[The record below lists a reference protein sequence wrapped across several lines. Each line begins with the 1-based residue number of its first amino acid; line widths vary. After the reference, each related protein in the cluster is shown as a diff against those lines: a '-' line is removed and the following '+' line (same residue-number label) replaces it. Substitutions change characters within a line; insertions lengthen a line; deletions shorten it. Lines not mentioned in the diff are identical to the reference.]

1 VSISGGSRASLPPT
15 TNRRGATSPR
25 STGTDA
31 SQQQAPRAPLS
42 PTTWR
47 RQLGRWLAVGDVAV
61 IALGSALAYV
71 TREAIGRTDLAGAF
85 AGEVPVALAI
95 TPLWLLLFHLA
106 GAYRPEYLN
115 AGGDAV
121 RRFVAGVTAGV
132 LALGF
137 TSFLFNLQLSRLFVV
152 FVAGYVLLGGALLR
166 WALRRYVR
174 TRQARG
180 ELVQRA
186 LLVGTDTDALQ
197 LAATLASD
205 PDSSYTL
212 VGYLDDSRAIG
223 EEVDGATVLG
233 RPADAEALAAAHGV
247 GVVIVSPGGVS
258 PGTLRDVTI
267 ALEGTPVDL
276 AVAPSLFQVV
286 TRRMTIETVGNVP
299 ILHVDQIRLGRFRRI
314 LKRSLDLVVATGLLL
329 VTSPFWLAAAILVR
343 TSSPGPVLFRQERSG
358 RDGAPFQI
366 LKLRTMVADA
376 EERLAELQHLNEA
389 DGVLFKIA
397 DDPRVT
403 EIGRVLRRWSIDEL
417 PQLLNVL
424 RGDMSMVGP
433 RPPLPDEVARYEP
446 WHLRRLRVRPGLTGV
461 WQVSGRSNVPFDE
474 AVRLDLFYIENWSLG
489 TDLWLLA
496 RTIPAVLRRDG
507 AY

>member
-1 VSISGGSRASLPPT
+1 MSTSSGPQVSSSARTSR
-15 TNRRGATSPR
+15 RRSTSPR
-25 STGTDA
+25 SSDA
-31 SQQQAPRAPLS
+31 DHDGASPPRAPLS

-47 RQLGRWLAVGDVAV
+47 RQLGRWLAVGDAAV
-61 IALGSALAYV
+61 IALGSALAYLS
-71 TREAIGRTDLAGAF
+71 RDAIGQTDLAVEF
-85 AGEVPVALAI
+85 AGEVPVAIAI

-121 RRFVAGVTAGV
+121 RRFVAGVVAGV
-132 LALGF
+132 LAIGF
-137 TSFLFNLQLSRLFVV
+137 TSFLLNLQLSRLFVV
-152 FVAGYVLLGGALLR
+152 FVAGYVLIGGALLR

-205 PDSSYTL
+205 PDSSYQL
-212 VGYLDDSRAIG
+212 VGYLDDDRPAG
-223 EEVDGATVLG
+223 EVVDGARVLG
-233 RPADAEALAAAHGV
+233 RPAQAEAIAAEHGI

-299 ILHVDQIRLGRFRRI
+299 ILHVDQIRLGRFRQI
-314 LKRSLDLVVATGLLL
+314 LKRSLDLVAATVLLI
-329 VTSPFWLAAAILVR
+329 VTSPLWLAAAILVR

-358 RDGAPFQI
+358 RDGEPFQI
-366 LKLRTMVADA
+366 LKFRTMVADA
-376 EERLAELQHLNEA
+376 EQRLAEVQHLNEA

-397 DDPRVT
+397 DDPRLT

-417 PQLLNVL
+417 PQLINVL

-433 RPPLPDEVARYEP
+433 RPPLPDEVDRYEP

-461 WQVSGRSNVPFDE
+461 WQVSGRSDVPFDE
-474 AVRLDLFYIENWSLG
+474 AVRLDLFYIESWSLG